1 MASMHIYTVG
11 QRCAQLLRFS
21 SYNPHHGLYPS
32 SSFLAY
38 IHSWPKVCPAPQLFT
53 FTEGHAPIIAGRPSI
68 TRNVG
73 LPYATSLGGL
83 AGLRYPRH
91 LAGHT
96 AQSSPEGSNSSLTFS
111 QHHPVVRRVTGRSTR
126 IVIHSWA
133 CLRAVS
139 RCGLRRFILRPVR
152 GVWTM
157 LDAAVNVVGTKETST
172 STVSRS

>member
-111 QHHPVVRRVTGRSTR
+111 QHHPVVRRVTGRCDTQ
-126 IVIHSWA
+126 
-133 CLRAVS
+133 LGVS
-139 RCGLRRFILRPVR
+139 ARSLTLWTTPFYLAAGTGSVDDARRCRQCR
-152 GVWTM
+152 WH
-157 LDAAVNVVGTKETST
+157 
-172 STVSRS
+172 